1 APTIFTLISVL
12 VFLPR
17 HGNEF
22 TVGML
27 SETAST
33 YVACS
38 FVLQILACIGVSRID
53 KPENCEHLS
62 DTRTKAEVSMRDM
75 WNLLVRNGPFQRY
88 LISAASDKLAQV
100 VKSQAVIGT
109 LMFGILLGNMQ
120 LGTTL
125 GAVAILPGIVFAIF
139 GGRYSGKHGAKA
151 ATVTWTW
158 ICLI

>member
-1 APTIFTLISVL
+1 L
-12 VFLPR
+12 
-17 HGNEF
+17 
-22 TVGML
+22 
-27 SETAST
+27 
-33 YVACS
+33 
-38 FVLQILACIGVSRID
+38 LACVRWSRIN
-53 KPENCEHLS
+53 KPRTLRHPA
-62 DTRTKAEVSMRDM
+62 DTRTMAEVSMGDM

-139 GGRYSGKHGAKA
+139 GGRYRGTRGAKA
-151 ATVTWTW
+151 ATVTG
-158 ICLI
+158 